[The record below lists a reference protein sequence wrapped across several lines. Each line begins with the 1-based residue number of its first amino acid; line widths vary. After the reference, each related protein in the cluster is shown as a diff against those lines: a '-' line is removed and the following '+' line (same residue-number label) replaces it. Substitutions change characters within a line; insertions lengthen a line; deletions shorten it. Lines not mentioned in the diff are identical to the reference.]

1 MGLKELYKEAE
12 ELNKTINE
20 VNAVLDKPVVI
31 DSVLYHT
38 ESFGKKFV
46 DNSRHII
53 VRKANYLAK
62 ELSKAFSSGRPD
74 KMLITGVAAIATA
87 AITTA
92 TEVIPE
98 AVTDIADSIE
108 ARKKASAQVAE
119 LKKELTVKQAMI
131 IEEHSRIIKEQS
143 EKKNASLKEQQEIA
157 AKIQELNALIKKCN
171 TLLNKTEE
179 N

>member
-20 VNAVLDKPVVI
+20 VNAVLDKPVVVN
-31 DSVLYHT
+31 SVLYHT
-38 ESFGKKFV
+38 ESFGRKFV
-46 DNSRHII
+46 DNSRNFI
-53 VRKANYLAK
+53 VKNANCLAK
-62 ELSKAFSSGRPD
+62 EFSQAFSSGRPD
-74 KMLITGVAAIATA
+74 RMLIAGVTAIAIAT
-87 AITTA
+87 IRTA
-92 TEVIPE
+92 TDVIPE

-157 AKIQELNALIKKCN
+157 AKIRELNALIEKCN
-171 TLLNKTEE
+171 TLLNKTKE